1 MYRSRSIR
9 PMSQPASTRGDTHP
23 GWGWSIASAT
33 LVVGLAA
40 FFFPLAPFWTLLWL
54 AALSL
59 VLGLTPL
66 GAKWVITQQSALL
79 ADVTHPALTRHPR
92 LVAATVFVLP
102 TLLVPGVAWDLSDPG
117 QRWNG
122 GALWAIAVFG
132 FLVRTVVEELR
143 AAGHRSRWWKPWL
156 LITIVAGVMVLA
168 GVPARARWAHCAP
181 LLQAAVE
188 AAPSLDRVDVSSEG
202 TDRWCWTNA
211 DVRVVDGELRLYTG
225 VDDAA
230 DAPVNAGEGIVF
242 SPDGAIETAGGV
254 RVLVALGDGWY
265 WFETGSPVRNF
276 WFDG

>member
-1 MYRSRSIR
+1 MSNPGSADTASR
-9 PMSQPASTRGDTHP
+9 AETHP

-59 VLGLTPL
+59 VFGLTPL
-66 GAKWVITQQSALL
+66 GAKWVITQRSALL

-92 LVAATVFVLP
+92 LVAVVVFVLP

-143 AAGHRSRWWKPWL
+143 AAGHRARWWKPWL
-156 LITIVAGVMVLA
+156 LITIVAGMLVLVGA
-168 GVPARARWAHCAP
+168 PARARWAHCEP
-181 LLQAAVE
+181 LLRAAVD
-188 AAPSLDRVDVSSEG
+188 AAPSLEQVDVSTDA

-211 DVRVVDGELRLYTG
+211 DLRVVDGDLRLYTDI
-225 VDDAA
+225 DDAA
-230 DAPVNAGEGIVF
+230 DAPANAGEGIVF
-242 SPDGAIETAGGV
+242 SPDRSVETAGGV
-254 RVLVALGDGWY
+254 RVLIGLGDGWY
-265 WFETGSPVRNF
+265 WFETGSPVRRF

>member
-1 MYRSRSIR
+1 MT
-9 PMSQPASTRGDTHP
+9 QPAPADTATRGDRHP
-23 GWGWSIASAT
+23 GWGWSLASAT

-59 VLGLTPL
+59 VFGLTPL

-92 LVAATVFVLP
+92 LVAAVVFVLP

-143 AAGHRSRWWKPWL
+143 AAGHRARWWKPWL
-156 LITIVAGVMVLA
+156 AITIVAGVLVLA
-168 GVPARARWAHCAP
+168 GAPARARWSHCAP
-181 LLQAAVE
+181 LLRAAIE
-188 AAPSLDRVDVSSEG
+188 AAPSPEMVDVSADS
-202 TDRWCWTNA
+202 TDRWCWTDA
-211 DVRVVDGELRLYTG
+211 DVRVVDGEVRLYTDL
-225 VDDAA
+225 DDAI
-230 DAPVNAGEGIVF
+230 DAPPNSGEGIVF
-242 SPDGAIETAGGV
+242 SPDAAVESAGEV
-254 RVLVALGDGWY
+254 RVLVPLGDGWY
-265 WFETGSPVRNF
+265 WFETGSPVRDF